1 MVDIGMYVEGAKVQ
15 LAGFWGW
22 LLQNYPWIVALGI
35 GFGLGYWV
43 GKFIGEDLMENK
55 TFSYLTGKYRL
66 RE

>member
-1 MVDIGMYVEGAKVQ
+1 MVGMGIYVEAAKAR
-15 LAGFWGW
+15 LAEFWGW
-22 LLQNYPWIVALGI
+22 LLQNYPWIAALVV

-43 GKFIGEDLMENK
+43 GKFMGEDMMESK

>member
-1 MVDIGMYVEGAKVQ
+1 MVDIGPYIETAKAK
-15 LAGFWGW
+15 LAVFWGW
-22 LLQNYPWIVALGI
+22 LLQNYPWVVALGV

-43 GKFIGEDLMENK
+43 GKFIGEDMMENK